1 MDNIATEETYQD
13 GQTIFEEGKFGDWI
27 YVILTGSV
35 EISRILDGEKYVIAI
50 LNPGEIF
57 GELGFLGGIKRTATA
72 TAIGETLLGTISRD
86 FLDNEFN
93 KINGYFRSIL
103 VTVVDRFKQLIDRTS
118 NYSSRTAPR
127 IDKTISLEFKDR
139 LSVVMAITANIG
151 EGGLFIKT
159 DKPLNEGDHFML
171 KMRLPHIPE
180 PLNIESE
187 VVWRRP
193 EPIGN
198 EKPAGMGVKFLSM
211 SEKDNHVLKW
221 YVNANLIDK

>member
-27 YVILTGSV
+27 YVILSGSV
-35 EISRILDGEKYVIAI
+35 EISRVLEGEKYVIAI

-72 TAIGETLLGTISRD
+72 TAIGETILGTISRD

-93 KINGYFRSIL
+93 KIHGYFRSIL
-103 VTVVDRFKQLIDRTS
+103 VTVVDRFKQLIDRAS
-118 NYSSRTAPR
+118 DYSSRTVPR
-127 IDKTISLEFKDR
+127 IDKIISLEFKDR
-139 LSVVMAITANIG
+139 LSVIMAITANIG

-159 DKPLNEGDHFML
+159 DRPLNEGDHFML
-171 KMRLPHIPE
+171 KVKLPYVAD

-187 VVWRRP
+187 VVWKRN
-193 EPIGN
+193 EPAGN
-198 EKPAGMGVKFLSM
+198 DKPAGMGVKFLSM

-221 YVNANLIDK
+221 YINANLIDK